1 MQLVLDDVPISK
13 ILTRQAFE
21 NAIRVNGALGGST
34 NAVIHLLAMAGR
46 VGVPLSLDDWD
57 RFGRD
62 VPTLVD
68 RTHEARAHVA
78 ELAVRL
84 RGIGPF
90 AFHSAGVDLTIAA
103 VGIWL

>member
-1 MQLVLDDVPISK
+1 MLSHQLLESR
-13 ILTRQAFE
+13 LLF
-21 NAIRVNGALGGST
+21 IRALSVRPRAET
-34 NAVIHLLAMAGR
+34 IRERATGR
-46 VGVPLSLDDWD
+46 LVVARRD
-57 RFGRD
+57 D

-90 AFHSAGVDLTIAA
+90 AFHSAGVDPTIAA
-103 VGIWL
+103 SGICL